1 MFTKPDSKRR
11 RSGVA
16 VVEFSLSLLFLSP
29 LMLGTLVFG
38 FRIVKDVQM
47 QQIVRD
53 LGHMYLRGADFRN
66 PAMVNVAKTLAQ
78 GMDLTSTGKSGVV
91 VSKIRL
97 ITEADCVATGS
108 GTNCT
113 NKNQGAFMEQL
124 KIGNTGVAVSE
135 FGTPPL
141 EANFTVTEYNQ
152 ARTLAAR
159 ASGFMTVLPLKD
171 GEIAFVVEMINQT
184 PDLNIP
190 GFPGRPEVY
199 ARSIF

>member
-1 MFTKPDSKRR
+1 
-11 RSGVA
+11 VA
-16 VVEFSLSLLFLSP
+16 VVEFSISLLFLSP

-38 FRIVKDVQM
+38 FRIVKDIQM

-66 PAMVNVAKTLAQ
+66 PGMVNIAKTLAQ
-78 GMDLTSTGKSGVV
+78 GMDLTSSGKSGIAI
-91 VSKIRL
+91 SKIRL
-97 ITEADCVATGS
+97 ITEADCVAAGG

-113 NKNQGAFMEQL
+113 NINQGAFVEQL
-124 KIGNTGVAVSE
+124 KIGNTSVGVSA

-141 EANFTVTEYNQ
+141 EADFTVTDYNQ
-152 ARTLAAR
+152 ARNLAAR
-159 ASGFMTVLPLKD
+159 ADGFMAALELKAT
-171 GEIAFVVEMINQT
+171 EIAYVVEMTNKT

-199 ARSIF
+199 ARAIF